1 MSPRVGVTL
10 SGRYRLQRL
19 IATGGMGQVWEAV
32 DSRLGRRVAVKV
44 LKAEFSSDP
53 EFIERFRAEA
63 RTTAMLNHP
72 GIASVYDYGETEMDG
87 EGRTAYLVME
97 LVNGEPLNSVLKRTG
112 RLSLR
117 HALDMLEQ
125 TGRALQVAHTA
136 GLVHRDVKPGNILIT
151 PTGQVKI
158 TDFGIAKA
166 VDAAPVTQTGMVMGT
181 AQYIAPEQ
189 ALGHDATAASDVYS
203 LGVVGYESVSGKRP
217 FTGDGALTVAMKHIK
232 ETPAPL
238 PADLPPNV
246 RELIEITL
254 VKNPGMR
261 YRSGGPFADAVAAV
275 RSGRRPPRPNQA
287 PTINR
292 ATPAAIPSG
301 VQARAA
307 ADVTGRA
314 PAHRRPGPA
323 RHRQP
328 PSSPAAPDVLIGST
342 CAVVGGRR
350 AGRAGDRHRHPHRA
364 ERPGP
369 PRPAGTAA
377 DGHQHHHRDHAVP
390 VPGRATRPGLDRC
403 GATRS
408 WWSGNRGIPTRLDRA
423 TRAAAGDAL
432 GPRTDMAMTTPQHLS
447 DRYELGEILGFG
459 GMSEVHLARDLRLHR
474 DVAVKVLRADLAR
487 DPSFYLRFR
496 REAQNAAAL
505 NHPAIVAVYDTGEAT
520 TPTGPLPYI
529 VMEYVDG
536 VTLRDIVHND
546 GPMPARRAIETI
558 ADACQALNFSHQ
570 HGIIHRDVKPANIM
584 ISKTGAVKVMDFGI
598 ARALADGNSVTQ
610 TAAVIGTAQYLS
622 PEQARGDTVDAR
634 SDVYSLGCV
643 LYEIL
648 AGEPPFIGDSP
659 VAVAYQHV
667 REDPIPPSQRHEG
680 ISPELDAVVL
690 KALAKNPDNRY
701 QTAAEMRADLVKVHS
716 GEAPD
721 APKVLTDAERSS
733 LLASTP
739 SHDRTPLTDQLPP
752 QEPDFVE
759 RERGGSV
766 GRWLIAV
773 AALAVLTVVV
783 TIAIN
788 MIGGDPRDVQ
798 VPDVRG
804 QASADAIAALQ
815 NRGFRTRT
823 QQKPDSTVPPDHVI
837 DTEPDANTSVGA
849 GDEITINVSTGPEQR
864 EVPDVSSLTYADAVR
879 KLTDAGFGRFKQAG
893 SPSPPQL
900 KDRVLAT
907 NPPANQT
914 SAITN
919 EITIVMGSGPE
930 TRAVPDVK
938 GQPYE
943 LAKQNL
949 TVYGFATSVRAEVDS
964 TEPEGEVIGTNP
976 PSGTT
981 VPLTSVIELQVSR
994 GNQFT
999 MPDLTGMFWI
1009 DAEPRL
1015 QALGWTGGMDKGADV
1030 AAGDPN
1036 RNRVVSQSPAPGTGV
1051 NRDGTIT
1058 LRFGS

>member
-1 MSPRVGVTL
+1 
-10 SGRYRLQRL
+10 
-19 IATGGMGQVWEAV
+19 
-32 DSRLGRRVAVKV
+32 
-44 LKAEFSSDP
+44 
-53 EFIERFRAEA
+53 
-63 RTTAMLNHP
+63 
-72 GIASVYDYGETEMDG
+72 
-87 EGRTAYLVME
+87 
-97 LVNGEPLNSVLKRTG
+97 
-112 RLSLR
+112 
-117 HALDMLEQ
+117 
-125 TGRALQVAHTA
+125 
-136 GLVHRDVKPGNILIT
+136 
-151 PTGQVKI
+151 
-158 TDFGIAKA
+158 
-166 VDAAPVTQTGMVMGT
+166 
-181 AQYIAPEQ
+181 
-189 ALGHDATAASDVYS
+189 
-203 LGVVGYESVSGKRP
+203 
-217 FTGDGALTVAMKHIK
+217 
-232 ETPAPL
+232 
-238 PADLPPNV
+238 
-246 RELIEITL
+246 
-254 VKNPGMR
+254 
-261 YRSGGPFADAVAAV
+261 
-275 RSGRRPPRPNQA
+275 
-287 PTINR
+287 
-292 ATPAAIPSG
+292 
-301 VQARAA
+301 
-307 ADVTGRA
+307 
-314 PAHRRPGPA
+314 
-323 RHRQP
+323 
-328 PSSPAAPDVLIGST
+328 
-342 CAVVGGRR
+342 
-350 AGRAGDRHRHPHRA
+350 
-364 ERPGP
+364 
-369 PRPAGTAA
+369 
-377 DGHQHHHRDHAVP
+377 
-390 VPGRATRPGLDRC
+390 
-403 GATRS
+403 
-408 WWSGNRGIPTRLDRA
+408 
-423 TRAAAGDAL
+423 
-432 GPRTDMAMTTPQHLS
+432 MTTPQHLS

-752 QEPDFVE
+752 QEPDFIE

-837 DTEPDANTSVGA
+837 DTEPDTNTSVGA

-1036 RNRVVSQSPAPGTGV
+1036 RNRVVSQSPASGTGV
-1051 NRDGTIT
+1051 NRDRTIT